1 MREEDSAFWFVP
13 QSCCFCQNPAT
24 PKSPGRLLLV
34 PARQQS
40 HLPGA
45 CGLLYKREESRI
57 MKAQDKKAPPRF
69 SLSNSWAASIA
80 SQKREVYSPQRQFT
94 FYICMALALKSHWLR
109 VEYSA
114 LPLLLLGCILD
125 KCNPSCLWQFLR
137 HWSMAIL
144 LNWIFPPFLNA
155 TPLTVFHLTWFWN
168 PCQYSCFHWI
178 HWFVYNF
185 KKYGIRT
192 RTTLRL
198 Q

>member
-34 PARQQS
+34 PARQRATCQVPAVS
-40 HLPGA
+40 
-45 CGLLYKREESRI
+45 YTKEESRI

-69 SLSNSWAASIA
+69 SLSNSWASSVA
-80 SQKREVYSPQRQFT
+80 SQNGKFILPKGSSL
-94 FYICMALALKSHWLR
+94 YICMAPALKSHWLR

-144 LNWIFPPFLNA
+144 LNWIFSPFPQCYSFDRFSFNMVLE
-155 TPLTVFHLTWFWN
+155 PLPV
-168 PCQYSCFHWI
+168 
-178 HWFVYNF
+178 
-185 KKYGIRT
+185 
-192 RTTLRL
+192 
-198 Q
+198 